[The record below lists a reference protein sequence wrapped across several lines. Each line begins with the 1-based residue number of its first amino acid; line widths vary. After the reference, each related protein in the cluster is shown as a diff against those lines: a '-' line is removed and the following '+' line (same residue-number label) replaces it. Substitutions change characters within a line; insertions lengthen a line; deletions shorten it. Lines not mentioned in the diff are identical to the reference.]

1 MIIIGEVIFDIS
13 RITSESSTLALV
25 GYIIVFVALISLYV
39 VFQYIPVLLRF
50 MTRRRLRKKGVRE
63 EIIVDLTISGE
74 VSAAISTAMHLFL
87 NELHD
92 DEKTVLTI
100 RKISKQ
106 YSPWNSKIYN
116 VTRGLTEDFKYE
128 KVQVHHSWKRI

>member
-106 YSPWNSKIYN
+106 YSPWNSKIYKCDP
-116 VTRGLTEDFKYE
+116 GLNRRF
-128 KVQVHHSWKRI
+128 